1 MFDIEHVTNR
11 LSDSLIDSLIGCEF
25 DFYGVDGS
33 CFCLGRGGARM
44 ALEAVEDPNDGY
56 RSYFACFR
64 TEEVGKIFFRSSI
77 AKVRLERG
85 GISTR
90 SRSYWDNIE
99 YTKDGK
105 VDLGA
110 VSPEALHDMQ
120 KDFSGWILRD
130 VLTGHIWL
138 TVGTDFGDDYYP
150 SFTFRYEPDTT
161 PNLSPKAQAQQ

>member
-1 MFDIEHVTNR
+1 MFEIEQVTNR
-11 LSDSLIDSLIGCEF
+11 FNDSLVDSLIGCEF
-25 DFYGVDGS
+25 DFYGVDAS

-44 ALEAVEDPNDGY
+44 VLEAVEDPSDGY

-64 TEEVGKIFFRSSI
+64 TEEVGKIFFRTPI
-77 AKVRLERG
+77 AKVRFERG
-85 GISTR
+85 GVSTR
-90 SRSYWDNIE
+90 SRTYWEKIT

-105 VDLGA
+105 PDISSA
-110 VSPEALHDMQ
+110 SAEELHEMH

-130 VLTGHIWL
+130 VSTGHVWL

-161 PNLSPKAQAQQ
+161 SNLKEV